1 MKEILAIDNGLNGG
15 LVHLDSRGKIIGRM
29 VMPTKVEDGRNR
41 VDECELYKV
50 AMELGMHVT
59 VVLEKP
65 VGSQSVQAATS
76 MADSYARTLTAF
88 RLAGFE
94 VLPIAPRTWQK
105 EVFAKVTGEDTKVKA
120 AKVFRAIFPEKVEEF
135 SQTKKGNKSKNIHDG
150 LVDAALIALY
160 AQRTNYE

>member
-1 MKEILAIDNGLNGG
+1 MREILAIDNGLSGAM
-15 LVHLDSRGKIIGRM
+15 VHLDAKGKIVGRM
-29 VMPTKVEDGRNR
+29 IMPTKIEDGRNR
-41 VDECELYKV
+41 VDETELYKV
-50 AMELGMHVT
+50 AVGLSTHVT

-88 RLAGFE
+88 TVAGFN

-105 EVFAKVTGEDTKVKA
+105 EVFKNVTGEDTKVKA
-120 AKVFRAIFPEKVEEF
+120 AKVFRAMFPEQVEEF
-135 SQTKKGNKSKNIHDG
+135 STTKKGNKSKNIHDG